1 MIEISTLKNF
11 FPPAVRDDAHFAKHM
26 LKEYVQL
33 LVLDFLSTSPSVRKL
48 AFIGGTS
55 LRLLKGIDRFSE
67 DLDFDCKGLSNE
79 AFMQTTDDVIAFLN
93 RNGLKARAHDRNNPK
108 LKAFRRNIQFS
119 GLLHELGFSGHR
131 EEMFL
136 LKIECQDQGIDY
148 PIHTALAKGC
158 GFFFPI
164 PVPSDSVLCAMKLC
178 AMLKRSKGRDFYDAM
193 FLLQMTPPDYA
204 FLSQACGIH
213 NLAELKAATARL
225 LETVDLTVKQH
236 DCEHLLFNR
245 DNSRRILLFGDFIQS
260 LSDTP
265 FNSEANQR
273 RLKKSIRQLESDK
286 GKPHVII
293 KD

>member
-1 MIEISTLKNF
+1 M
-11 FPPAVRDDAHFAKHM
+11 
-26 LKEYVQL
+26 
-33 LVLDFLSTSPSVRKL
+33 

-79 AFMQTTDDVIAFLN
+79 AFMQTTEDVIAFLN
-93 RNGLKARAHDRNNPK
+93 RNGLKARAYDKNSPK
-108 LKAFRRNIQFS
+108 LKAFRRNIQFP
-119 GLLHELGFSGHR
+119 GLLHELGLSGHR

-136 LKIECQDQGIDY
+136 LKIECQDQGVDY
-148 PIHTALAKGC
+148 PVQTALAKGC

-193 FLLQMTPPDYA
+193 FLLQTTSPDYA

-213 NLAELKAATARL
+213 NLAELKAATANL

-245 DNSRRILLFGDFIQS
+245 DNSRRILLFGDFIQT

-265 FNSEANQR
+265 FNSEAKSAP
-273 RLKKSIRQLESDK
+273 LKELHSPIGVGQGKSPCAHLGAAASMKKTDT
-286 GKPHVII
+286 
-293 KD
+293 

>member
-1 MIEISTLKNF
+1 MIEFSALKNF
-11 FPPAVRDDAHFAKHM
+11 FPPAVRDDAHFAKSM

-33 LVLDFLSTSPSVRKL
+33 LVLDFLSTSPSVRQM

-67 DLDFDCKGLSNE
+67 DLDFDCKGLSKE

-93 RNGLKARAHDRNNPK
+93 RNGLKAQAYDRNNPK
-108 LKAFRRNIQFS
+108 LKAFRRNIQFP
-119 GLLHELGFSGHR
+119 GLLHELGLSGHR

-136 LKIECQDQGIDY
+136 LKIECQDQGFDY

-164 PVPSDSVLCAMKLC
+164 PVPPDTVLCAMKLC

-193 FLLQMTPPDYA
+193 FLLQMTRPDYA
-204 FLSQACGIH
+204 FLTQVCGIH
-213 NLAELKAATARL
+213 NLAELKVSTAHL
-225 LETVDLTVKQH
+225 LETVDLAVKQR
-236 DCEHLLFNR
+236 DCEHLLFSL
-245 DNSRRILLFGDFIQS
+245 DNSRRILLFGDFIQT

-265 FNSEANQR
+265 FNSEANR
-273 RLKKSIRQLESDK
+273 HRLKKSIRQLGSGK
-286 GKPHVII
+286 GKAHELIQ
-293 KD
+293 D